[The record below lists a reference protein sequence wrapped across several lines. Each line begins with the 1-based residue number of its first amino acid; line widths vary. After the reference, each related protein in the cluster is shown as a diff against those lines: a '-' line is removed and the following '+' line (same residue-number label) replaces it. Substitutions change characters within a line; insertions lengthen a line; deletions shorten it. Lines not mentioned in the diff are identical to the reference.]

1 MRCIGVEVLGKYDEK
16 LGFKMY
22 VFLNIS
28 ILFWSYFYIFKENGN
43 KIFFDFF
50 FIEYLIK

>member
-22 VFLNIS
+22 VFL
-28 ILFWSYFYIFKENGN
+28 ILVFNFGVIF
-43 KIFFDFF
+43 
-50 FIEYLIK
+50 